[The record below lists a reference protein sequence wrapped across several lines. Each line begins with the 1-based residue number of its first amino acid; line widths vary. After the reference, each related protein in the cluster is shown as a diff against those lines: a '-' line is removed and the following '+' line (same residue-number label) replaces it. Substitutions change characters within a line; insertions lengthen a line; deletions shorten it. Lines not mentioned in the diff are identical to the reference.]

1 MSARLIILLDA
12 THAHYF
18 QSTKASI
25 EVPEE
30 VSSIPNEELASWIQ
44 EMGQQD
50 FRQVVICAEL
60 DTLYSENSHV
70 HAIKETF
77 QGAGTSVHT
86 LHLAQAL
93 AHQYIADKGNIISQN
108 MIVLY
113 AGDSLLFSTIS
124 GGRVIR
130 GQHMIAGNLGESLL
144 KNPGLEGDTFQ
155 TEPLK
160 NFVSTKGIQRVA
172 GSLIPLFQGESTLM
186 GKSISSLTV
195 AELVKASG
203 SGDKLARNI
212 IKETGKILGMKLAD
226 LMSTASP
233 DHILIHG
240 PLAELG
246 TPFSEST
253 QQSLEKNVLTIFRD
267 KVTIKLAPESLPGK
281 ILVGGAVFASQ
292 QELALS

>member
-12 THAHYF
+12 THTHYF
-18 QSTKASI
+18 QSPKASI

-30 VSSIPNEELASWIQ
+30 VSSVPNEEMASWIQ
-44 EMGQQD
+44 EMVQQD
-50 FRQVVICAEL
+50 LSQVVICAEL
-60 DTLYSENSHV
+60 DVLYSENSHV
-70 HAIKETF
+70 HAVKEAF
-77 QGAGTSVHT
+77 QAAGAKVHT

-93 AHQYIADKGNIISQN
+93 AHQYIADKGNILSQN

-130 GQHMIAGNLGESLL
+130 GQHLIAGNLGESLL
-144 KNPGLEGDTFQ
+144 KNPGLEGNTFQ

-172 GSLIPLFQGESTLM
+172 GSLIPLFQGKSTLM
-186 GKSISSLTV
+186 GQSISSLTV
-195 AELVKASG
+195 EELVKACN
-203 SGDKLARNI
+203 SGDKLAKDI
-212 IKETGKILGMKLAD
+212 IEETGKILGMKLAD

-253 QQSLEKNVLTIFRD
+253 QQSLEKNVLSIFRD
-267 KVTIKLAPESLPGK
+267 KVKIKLDAESLPEK
-281 ILVGGAVFASQ
+281 VLKGGAVFASQ
-292 QELALS
+292 QELAIS